1 MPKTRNPGWL
11 PKLRNELDLSNSKE
25 KLSYKLLKR
34 EELSAKKSH
43 IKQVLTQQYITRYGS
58 KHQSSAANDYIRRA
72 IDNMLKPLETPC
84 ISEEMIQS
92 LEVDIINNSADDN
105 LTNDQNSRSRSS
117 KSTQEEVDII
127 TSGTETAD
135 FLLTQMKSDK
145 ECSRRPS
152 KKKIVPTEQEDVD
165 TNQWSVV
172 SAILALGDEE
182 QKLKEHRQ
190 SMSKKYNFRSGKSS
204 KKVNRSIA
212 INAESLLIYS
222 SCI

>member
-1 MPKTRNPGWL
+1 MPKKRNPGWL
-11 PKLRNELDLSNSKE
+11 PKLRNELDLNSSKE

-58 KHQSSAANDYIRRA
+58 NHSSSVANDYIRRA
-72 IDNMLKPLETPC
+72 IDDMLKPLETPC

-92 LEVDIINNSADDN
+92 LEVDIINNSVDDKYVN
-105 LTNDQNSRSRSS
+105 HQKSRSHSF
-117 KSTQEEVDII
+117 KSIQEEVGQV
-127 TSGTETAD
+127 TLGTETAD
-135 FLLTQMKSDK
+135 LLVTQRKSEK

-152 KKKIVPTEQEDVD
+152 KKRNPPTEQHDVD

-190 SMSKKYNFRSGKSS
+190 LMSKNNNFRSGTSS
-204 KKVNRSIA
+204 
-212 INAESLLIYS
+212 
-222 SCI
+222 

>member
-1 MPKTRNPGWL
+1 MMPKKRNPGWL
-11 PKLRNELDLSNSKE
+11 PKLRNELDISSSKE

-58 KHQSSAANDYIRRA
+58 KQSSSAANDYIRRA
-72 IDNMLKPLETPC
+72 IDDMLKPLETPC

-92 LEVDIINNSADDN
+92 LEVDIINNSIDETRAN
-105 LTNDQNSRSRSS
+105 HQNSRSRSF
-117 KSTQEEVDII
+117 KPTQEEVDHM
-127 TSGTETAD
+127 TLGTETAD
-135 FLLTQMKSDK
+135 LSVTQKKSDK

-152 KKKIVPTEQEDVD
+152 KKKNPPTEQEYVD

-182 QKLKEHRQ
+182 QKLKERRQ
-190 SMSKKYNFRSGKSS
+190 MMSKNNNFRSGKS
-204 KKVNRSIA
+204 
-212 INAESLLIYS
+212 
-222 SCI
+222 